1 MKNITI
7 EGKDYKFEYSIE
19 ASLYEDCAGC
29 LMDVFIRDGI
39 TEGSLQS
46 GNMNNAVESIKKN
59 LSSIPSRT
67 LTLFHAGLMENHGLS
82 KADAKELLKKY
93 LKESGKSYIEV
104 QNELIAIVEEDNFFE
119 LIGLDKVFK
128 TQESNTKE
136 NENEELG
143 ESTSMEQ

>member
-1 MKNITI
+1 
-7 EGKDYKFEYSIE
+7 
-19 ASLYEDCAGC
+19 
-29 LMDVFIRDGI
+29 MDVFIRDGI

-46 GNMNNAVESIKKN
+46 GNVNNAVESIKKN
-59 LSSIPSRT
+59 LSNIPLRT
-67 LTLFHAGLMENHGLS
+67 LTLFYAGLMENHGLS

-93 LKESGKSYIEV
+93 LKESGKSYIDV

-136 NENEELG
+136 NKNEELG
-143 ESTSMEQ
+143 ESTSTKQ